1 MQLAS
6 AGSVTRAAS
15 GEFDARAALDEGLE
29 LKGAAFGTRGGRGS
43 VGGWTG
49 GWGGA
54 GSVPKRRRVAKRARS
69 DSTST
74 HLYKCDMCAVIY
86 YM

>member
-29 LKGAAFGTRGGRGS
+29 LKGAAFGTRAGAGVCGGVDGGLGRG
-43 VGGWTG
+43 GL
-49 GWGGA
+49 GA
-54 GSVPKRRRVAKRARS
+54 QAATCGKARAVRLNLHAS
-69 DSTST
+69 
-74 HLYKCDMCAVIY
+74 LQM
-86 YM
+86 